1 MLPDKKTVLFILGLA
16 AVIVT
21 ISHFALNASTNS
33 RKEKAYKELHD
44 GLLNRS
50 ADALPK
56 LTTML
61 SDKPN
66 AVIALTQAGATGGT
80 EEYGMLHQET
90 SSVITFRAPAN
101 AKDPTLVAATLARL
115 SEPAVTAYDPT
126 NGVVSGGMMMH
137 VMRLPKSK

>member
-21 ISHFALNASTNS
+21 ISHFALTASGNS

-61 SDKPN
+61 ADKPN
-66 AVIALTQAGATGGT
+66 GVIALSQAGATGGA
-80 EEYGMLHQET
+80 EEFAMLHMET
-90 SSVITFRAPAN
+90 STVITFRSPAN

-115 SEPAVTAYDPT
+115 REPAVTAYDPT
-126 NGVVSGGMMMH
+126 NGTVSGGMMMH
-137 VMRLPKSK
+137 IMRLPKTK